1 MHDSAGAASEATI
14 PARLAD
20 QATWLISRAYARANA
35 LLNTGFEG
43 RGDGLRKYHYRLL
56 AALEESGPASQAQLG
71 RGASVDRSDVV
82 ATLDTLQSLGLIS
95 REPDPGDRRRNIVSI
110 TAAGSKQ
117 LRALDAVIE
126 EIQTELL
133 APLSPAEQKR
143 FKDFL
148 RRVAAAEQTAPTRA

>member
-1 MHDSAGAASEATI
+1 
-14 PARLAD
+14 
-20 QATWLISRAYARANA
+20 
-35 LLNTGFEG
+35 
-43 RGDGLRKYHYRLL
+43 
-56 AALEESGPASQAQLG
+56 
-71 RGASVDRSDVV
+71 
-82 ATLDTLQSLGLIS
+82 
-95 REPDPGDRRRNIVSI
+95 VSI